1 MYYLTEHMPRELS
14 KLWAQVISPRPIALI
29 STQNAEG
36 IANIAPYNSYCGL
49 ATNPPMLAVSF
60 SLRGGEPKN
69 TYVNIQAA
77 GEFVIN
83 LVPRFLA
90 ETMNKSA
97 EGTEK
102 EDDFARLG
110 LTKIPTNVVTG
121 ARIGE
126 APAALECR
134 VVSTMPLPPS
144 HCDLVVA
151 QVVGVFLRDEFVIE
165 DGSFDPLAADLLASV
180 GPEQYIS
187 LNGEVLSLPKTW

>member
-1 MYYLTEHMPRELS
+1 MYYFTETMPRELS

-29 STQNAEG
+29 STQSADG
-36 IANIAPYNSYCGL
+36 VANIAPYNSYTGL

-60 SLRGGEPKN
+60 SLRDGGPKN
-69 TYVNIQAA
+69 TYANIKVT

-90 ETMNKSA
+90 DTMNRSA

-102 EDDFARLG
+102 EDDYARLG
-110 LTKIPTNVVTG
+110 LTKVAASVVTG
-121 ARIGE
+121 TRIGE

-134 VVSTMPLPPS
+134 VISTLPLPPS
-144 HCDLVVA
+144 QCDLVVA
-151 QVVGVFLRDEFVIE
+151 QVVGVFLRDEFVNE

-187 LNGEVLSLPKTW
+187 LNGEVLHLPRTW